1 VSYLALSFDID
12 ADAAEVW
19 ADALMDSGA
28 LSVDIADAR
37 AETPAEAP
45 LYGEPGMAVAT
56 VWPVSR
62 LTALFSAA
70 TGLAAALAALAASG
84 KVLPPHE
91 TFSVPE
97 QDWVRATQ
105 AQFTPLR
112 ITETLWIVPSWCE
125 PVDPAAINLAL
136 DPGLAFGT
144 GSHPTTRLCL
154 KWLARELRAGE
165 TVLDYGCG
173 SGILAIA
180 ACRLGAARVVGTDV
194 DPQALVASRANAKR
208 NGVEAAF
215 LRVDRL
221 RGERMPF
228 DVVVANILANP
239 LVLLAP
245 ALARRVRPGGRIV
258 LSGILDAQAVTV
270 IAAYRRWFNIAI
282 CDGDDGWVALA
293 GVRHDEN
300 AVR

>member
-1 VSYLALSFDID
+1 VSYIALRFDTD
-12 ADAAEVW
+12 ADSAEAW

-28 LSVDIADAR
+28 LSVDIADAC
-37 AETPAEAP
+37 AGTPAEAP
-45 LYGEPGMAVAT
+45 MYGEPATAVTT

-62 LTALFSAA
+62 LTVLFSAA
-70 TGLAAALAALAASG
+70 TNLAAALAALAASG

-105 AQFTPLR
+105 AQFGPTR
-112 ITETLWIVPSWCE
+112 ITEKLWIVPSWCQ

-154 KWLARELRAGE
+154 KWLTHELRGGE

-180 ACRLGAARVVGTDV
+180 ACRLGAARVVGTDI
-194 DPQALVASRANAKR
+194 DPQALIASRANALR
-208 NGVEAAF
+208 NGVKPSF
-215 LRVDRL
+215 LPVDRL
-221 RGERMPF
+221 QRERIPF

-245 ALARRVRPGGRIV
+245 ALARRVCPGGRIV
-258 LSGILDAQAVTV
+258 LSGILDAQATAV
-270 IAAYRRWFNIAI
+270 ITAYRRWFNIDI
-282 CDGDDGWVALA
+282 CDGEDGWVVLA
-293 GVRHDEN
+293 GARGDES
-300 AVR
+300 AIR